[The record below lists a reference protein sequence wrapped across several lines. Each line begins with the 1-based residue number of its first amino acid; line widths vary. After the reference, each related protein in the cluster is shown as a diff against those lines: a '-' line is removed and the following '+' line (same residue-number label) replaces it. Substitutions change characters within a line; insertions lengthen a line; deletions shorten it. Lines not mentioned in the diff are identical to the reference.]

1 MGNHFRMAPLSITHF
16 SDPGCPFAY
25 SATPF
30 LTALQWRYGD
40 QLAWRHVMI
49 GLTEEGRQ
57 YEARGYTPLKMM
69 ASQRGFRQ
77 WGMPFGRQP
86 KPRMAGTSRACRAVI
101 AVRQA
106 HPELE
111 WPAFRSLQLTQFTT
125 TMPLDDDAAL
135 LDGLSRLP
143 GVDARELLALI
154 DSPEVVAAYEAD
166 RDESRTAEAGPTHFQ
181 GKSANTDGRERY
193 TAPSL
198 VFERGEQ
205 RLEAGGFQP
214 LEAYDVLVANLDPT
228 LDRRAAPEDVTEILA
243 AFPYGLTTRDI
254 STCLLP
260 ATGQPDDRMAELALL
275 ERAAEGHAVAEPIG
289 DGVLWFPPDSPFR
302 GAGEREGRFSSERV
316 A

>member
-1 MGNHFRMAPLSITHF
+1 MAPIALTHF

-49 GLTEEGRQ
+49 GLTEHGKQ
-57 YEARGYTPLKMM
+57 YEDRGYTPLKMM
-69 ASQRGFRQ
+69 ASQRQFRGY
-77 WGMPFGRQP
+77 GMPFGRRP

-101 AVRQA
+101 AVRHA

-125 TMPLDDDAAL
+125 DLPLDDDAAL
-135 LDGLSRLP
+135 LDGLGRLP
-143 GVDARELLALI
+143 GVDAEELLELVDA
-154 DSPEVVAAYEAD
+154 PEVLDAYEAD
-166 RDESRTAEAGPTHFQ
+166 RAESRTAEGGPTAFQ
-181 GKSANTDGRERY
+181 GKAANTDGAVRY
-193 TAPSL
+193 TAPSV

-214 LEAYDVLVANLDPT
+214 LEAYDVCLANLDPT
-228 LDRRAAPEDVTEILA
+228 LDRREAPEDVGEVLA

-254 STCLLP
+254 ASCLLP
-260 ATGQPDDRMAELALL
+260 ATGQPDDRMTELKLL
-275 ERAAEGHAVAEPIG
+275 EVAADGGAVAEPIG
-289 DGVLWFPPDSPFR
+289 DGVLWFPPDSPV
-302 GAGEREGRFSSERV
+302 REAFVAAESATLRSS